1 LCLPAP
7 LPQLATERGRQSK
20 HPPSPP
26 PQDARPARAHTLPPT
41 DMGVTVSTWPTCH
54 PHHPASSRV
63 RGGRRI
69 PWGLVGPRL
78 LTGQIRGARAPD
90 RAPPPPTVRPPGRLP
105 PLRRGPRARPGPPPG
120 GWRVFA
126 LARYLHRIWAGEIR
140 ILGGSR
146 GEKTVVPLRV
156 VRSGL
161 LFPSRGEKRE
171 TVIGVAVEDGGPPA
185 TVGDC

>member
-7 LPQLATERGRQSK
+7 LPQLAAERGRQSK

-90 RAPPPPTVRPPGRLP
+90 RAPPPPTVRPPGRP
-105 PLRRGPRARPGPPPG
+105 PPTAAWTPSKTGPTTRWVEGFCARPL
-120 GWRVFA
+120 
-126 LARYLHRIWAGEIR
+126 LAPH
-140 ILGGSR
+140 LGRRDSN
-146 GEKTVVPLRV
+146 TW
-156 VRSGL
+156 
-161 LFPSRGEKRE
+161 
-171 TVIGVAVEDGGPPA
+171 GVARGKDGRAPA
-185 TVGDC
+185 RG